1 MRVESGWLEE
11 GAACVQGQSCYMCY
25 VCVNVRVRGI
35 YVCMCVCALHGNY
48 PNGFAAAAAAVVAT
62 VLLFTVSEGGVGRV
76 DGVDGV
82 GVLLLLVL
90 MVLVVHSVRWVRQHI
105 ASCPWQAR
113 N

>member
-1 MRVESGWLEE
+1 MSKGKVATCVLCLC
-11 GAACVQGQSCYMCY
+11 ACAWYLCL
-25 VCVNVRVRGI
+25 
-35 YVCMCVCALHGNY
+35 CVCALHGNY
-48 PNGFAAAAAAVVAT
+48 PNGFAAAVAT

-82 GVLLLLVL
+82 GVLLLVL